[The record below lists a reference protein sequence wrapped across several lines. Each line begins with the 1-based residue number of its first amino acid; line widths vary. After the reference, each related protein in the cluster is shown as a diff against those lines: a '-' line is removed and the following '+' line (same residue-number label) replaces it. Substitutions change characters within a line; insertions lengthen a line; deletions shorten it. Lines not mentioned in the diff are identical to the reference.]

1 VKSDGSR
8 ARIPERRCAGCGG
21 RFPKTDLIRLVR
33 GEDGRVAVDN
43 RMRAQSRGTYVCKD
57 PACLKK
63 ALKSGRLVSQIGA
76 TLDAS
81 SEEAVRRAVT
91 GEETLSKD

>member
-1 VKSDGSR
+1 MKSDGSR

-21 RFPKTDLIRLVR
+21 RFPKSDLVRVVR
-33 GEDGRVAVDN
+33 GEDGLVAVDN

-76 TLDAS
+76 AVDAS
-81 SEEAVRRAVT
+81 SEEAVRRAVL
-91 GEETLSKD
+91 GEDTVSKD

>member
-1 VKSDGSR
+1 MKSDGSR

-63 ALKSGRLVSQIGA
+63 AVKSKALERAFSAKIPDEVYERLQ
-76 TLDAS
+76 
-81 SEEAVRRAVT
+81 EEMEAEHD
-91 GEETLSKD
+91 G